1 MSITEASRFQ
11 LRTAI
16 GQILSE
22 EAADT
27 LMELLPPVG
36 WADVATKT
44 DLQHLRDE
52 LKAEIHSLRVATKT
66 DLQHLREELKA
77 EIHSLRVATKTDLQH
92 LRDEL
97 KADMLN
103 LRNEFKSDIH
113 ALRNEF
119 KADIQALQL
128 SFETTLEK
136 RLHEQTKWFITTMI
150 AMNAVTV
157 AVAVALSKLI

>member
-16 GQILSE
+16 GQILSK

-77 EIHSLRVATKTDLQH
+77 
-92 LRDEL
+92 
-97 KADMLN
+97 DMLN
-103 LRNEFKSDIH
+103 
-113 ALRNEF
+113 LRNEF

-128 SFETTLEK
+128 SFETTLAK

>member
-27 LMELLPPVG
+27 LMQLLPPVG

-44 DLQHLRDE
+44 DIQHLRDEMRHLRDE
-52 LKAEIHSLRVATKT
+52 LKG
-66 DLQHLREELKA
+66 
-77 EIHSLRVATKTDLQH
+77 
-92 LRDEL
+92 
-97 KADMLN
+97 DMLN
-103 LRNEFKSDIH
+103 L
-113 ALRNEF
+113 
-119 KADIQALQL
+119 QL
-128 SFETTLEK
+128 TIEVNVRKLI
-136 RLHEQTKWFITTMI
+136 HEQTKWLITTMI

>member
-27 LMELLPPVG
+27 LMELLPTVG

-44 DLQHLRDE
+44 DLQHL
-52 LKAEIHSLRVATKT
+52 H
-66 DLQHLREELKA
+66 
-77 EIHSLRVATKTDLQH
+77 
-92 LRDEL
+92 DEL
-97 KADMLN
+97 KADILN

-119 KADIQALQL
+119 KADIHALQL

>member
-52 LKAEIHSLRVATKT
+52 LKGDINSLRVATKT
-66 DLQHLREELKA
+66 DIQHLRDEMQADIKNLREELKG
-77 EIHSLRVATKTDLQH
+77 
-92 LRDEL
+92 
-97 KADMLN
+97 DM
-103 LRNEFKSDIH
+103 H
-113 ALRNEF
+113 
-119 KADIQALQL
+119 ALQL
-128 SFETTLEK
+128 TIEATLEK
-136 RLHEQTKWFITTMI
+136 RLHEQTKWLITTMI
-150 AMNAVTV
+150 AMNTV
-157 AVAVALSKLI
+157 MLAASVALSKLI

>member
-44 DLQHLRDE
+44 DLQH
-52 LKAEIHSLRVATKT
+52 V
-66 DLQHLREELKA
+66 
-77 EIHSLRVATKTDLQH
+77 
-92 LRDEL
+92 RDEL
-97 KADMLN
+97 KAD
-103 LRNEFKSDIH
+103 IH
-113 ALRNEF
+113 ALRIEF
-119 KADIQALQL
+119 KANIHALQL

>member
-22 EAADT
+22 EVADT

-52 LKAEIHSLRVATKT
+52 LKGDI
-66 DLQHLREELKA
+66 QN
-77 EIHSLRVATKTDLQH
+77 
-92 LRDEL
+92 LRDEM
-97 KADMLN
+97 KADM
-103 LRNEFKSDIH
+103 R
-113 ALRNEF
+113 
-119 KADIQALQL
+119 ALQL
-128 SFETTLEK
+128 TIEIAIEK
-136 RLHEQTKWFITTMI
+136 RIHEQTKWLITTMI
-150 AMNAVTV
+150 AMNTV
-157 AVAVALSKLI
+157 MLAASVALSKLL

>member
-52 LKAEIHSLRVATKT
+52 LKGDIN
-66 DLQHLREELKA
+66 
-77 EIHSLRVATKTDLQH
+77 SLRVATKTDLQH

-97 KADMLN
+97 KSDIQSLRNELKGDMLN
-103 LRNEFKSDIH
+103 L
-113 ALRNEF
+113 
-119 KADIQALQL
+119 QL
-128 SFETTLEK
+128 TIEVNVRKLI
-136 RLHEQTKWFITTMI
+136 HEQTKWLITTMI

>member
-52 LKAEIHSLRVATKT
+52 IKGDINSLRVATKT
-66 DLQHLREELKA
+66 DLH
-77 EIHSLRVATKTDLQH
+77 
-92 LRDEL
+92 
-97 KADMLN
+97 
-103 LRNEFKSDIH
+103 
-113 ALRNEF
+113 
-119 KADIQALQL
+119 ALQL
-128 SFETTLEK
+128 TIEATLEK
-136 RLHEQTKWFITTMI
+136 RLHEQTRWLITTMI
-150 AMNAVTV
+150 AMNTV
-157 AVAVALSKLI
+157 MLAASVALSKLI

>member
-16 GQILSE
+16 GQILDE

-52 LKAEIHSLRVATKT
+52 M
-66 DLQHLREELKA
+66 
-77 EIHSLRVATKTDLQH
+77 
-92 LRDEL
+92 
-97 KADMLN
+97 KADM
-103 LRNEFKSDIH
+103 R
-113 ALRNEF
+113 
-119 KADIQALQL
+119 ALQL
-128 SFETTLEK
+128 TIEIAIEK
-136 RLHEQTKWFITTMI
+136 RIHEQTKWLITTMI
-150 AMNAVTV
+150 AMNTV
-157 AVAVALSKLI
+157 MLAASVALSKLL

>member
-36 WADVATKT
+36 WADVATKP
-44 DLQHLRDE
+44 DIQHLRDE
-52 LKAEIHSLRVATKT
+52 LKG
-66 DLQHLREELKA
+66 
-77 EIHSLRVATKTDLQH
+77 
-92 LRDEL
+92 
-97 KADMLN
+97 DMLN
-103 LRNEFKSDIH
+103 L
-113 ALRNEF
+113 
-119 KADIQALQL
+119 QL
-128 SFETTLEK
+128 TIEVNVRKLI
-136 RLHEQTKWFITTMI
+136 HEQTKWLITTMI

>member
-52 LKAEIHSLRVATKT
+52 LKSDIQS
-66 DLQHLREELKA
+66 
-77 EIHSLRVATKTDLQH
+77 
-92 LRDEL
+92 
-97 KADMLN
+97 
-103 LRNEFKSDIH
+103 LRNELKGDMH
-113 ALRNEF
+113 
-119 KADIQALQL
+119 ALQL
-128 SFETTLEK
+128 TIEATFEM
-136 RLHEQTKWFITTMI
+136 RLHEQTRWLITTMI
-150 AMNAVTV
+150 AMNTV
-157 AVAVALSKLI
+157 MLAASVALSKLI

>member
-52 LKAEIHSLRVATKT
+52 LK
-66 DLQHLREELKA
+66 D
-77 EIHSLRVATKTDLQH
+77 
-92 LRDEL
+92 
-97 KADMLN
+97 DM
-103 LRNEFKSDIH
+103 H
-113 ALRNEF
+113 
-119 KADIQALQL
+119 ALQL
-128 SFETTLEK
+128 TIEATLEK
-136 RLHEQTKWFITTMI
+136 RLYEQTKWLITTMI
-150 AMNAVTV
+150 AMNTV
-157 AVAVALSKLI
+157 MLAASVALSKLI

>member
-44 DLQHLRDE
+44 DLQHL
-52 LKAEIHSLRVATKT
+52 
-66 DLQHLREELKA
+66 
-77 EIHSLRVATKTDLQH
+77 
-92 LRDEL
+92 
-97 KADMLN
+97 
-103 LRNEFKSDIH
+103 
-113 ALRNEF
+113 
-119 KADIQALQL
+119 QL
-128 SFETTLEK
+128 TIEVNVRKLI
-136 RLHEQTKWFITTMI
+136 HEQTKWLITTMI

-157 AVAVALSKLI
+157 AVAVALSNLAAA

>member
-52 LKAEIHSLRVATKT
+52 M
-66 DLQHLREELKA
+66 QHLRNELKG
-77 EIHSLRVATKTDLQH
+77 
-92 LRDEL
+92 
-97 KADMLN
+97 DMLN
-103 LRNEFKSDIH
+103 L
-113 ALRNEF
+113 
-119 KADIQALQL
+119 QL
-128 SFETTLEK
+128 TIEVNVRKLI
-136 RLHEQTKWFITTMI
+136 HEQTKWLITTMI

>member
-44 DLQHLRDE
+44 DLQHL
-52 LKAEIHSLRVATKT
+52 
-66 DLQHLREELKA
+66 
-77 EIHSLRVATKTDLQH
+77 
-92 LRDEL
+92 
-97 KADMLN
+97 
-103 LRNEFKSDIH
+103 
-113 ALRNEF
+113 
-119 KADIQALQL
+119 QL
-128 SFETTLEK
+128 TIEVNVRKLI
-136 RLHEQTKWFITTMI
+136 HEQTKWLITTMI
-150 AMNAVTV
+150 AMNTV
-157 AVAVALSKLI
+157 MLAASVALSKLL

>member
-16 GQILSE
+16 GKILDE

-44 DLQHLRDE
+44 DLQHL
-52 LKAEIHSLRVATKT
+52 
-66 DLQHLREELKA
+66 
-77 EIHSLRVATKTDLQH
+77 
-92 LRDEL
+92 
-97 KADMLN
+97 
-103 LRNEFKSDIH
+103 
-113 ALRNEF
+113 
-119 KADIQALQL
+119 QL
-128 SFETTLEK
+128 TIEVNVRKLI
-136 RLHEQTKWFITTMI
+136 HEQTKWLITTMI

>member
-52 LKAEIHSLRVATKT
+52 LKSDIHSLRN
-66 DLQHLREELKA
+66 ELKGD
-77 EIHSLRVATKTDLQH
+77 IQNLRVATKTDLQH

-97 KADMLN
+97 KGDM
-103 LRNEFKSDIH
+103 R
-113 ALRNEF
+113 
-119 KADIQALQL
+119 ALQL
-128 SFETTLEK
+128 TIEATLEK
-136 RLHEQTKWFITTMI
+136 RLHEQTKWLITTMI
-150 AMNAVTV
+150 AMNTV
-157 AVAVALSKLI
+157 MLAASVALSKLI

>member
-66 DLQHLREELKA
+66 DLQHLREELK
-77 EIHSLRVATKTDLQH
+77 TDIQH

-97 KADMLN
+97 
-103 LRNEFKSDIH
+103 
-113 ALRNEF
+113 

>member
-16 GQILSE
+16 GLILSE

-52 LKAEIHSLRVATKT
+52 LKSDINSLRVATKT
-66 DLQHLREELKA
+66 D
-77 EIHSLRVATKTDLQH
+77 IQH

-97 KADMLN
+97 KSDINSLRNELKGDMLN
-103 LRNEFKSDIH
+103 L
-113 ALRNEF
+113 
-119 KADIQALQL
+119 QL
-128 SFETTLEK
+128 TIEVNVRKLI
-136 RLHEQTKWFITTMI
+136 HEQTKWLITTMI

>member
-1 MSITEASRFQ
+1 MQARSWGQWPFLNSTTPAHILDMSITEASRFQ

-52 LKAEIHSLRVATKT
+52 LKA
-66 DLQHLREELKA
+66 
-77 EIHSLRVATKTDLQH
+77 
-92 LRDEL
+92 
-97 KADMLN
+97 
-103 LRNEFKSDIH
+103 
-113 ALRNEF
+113 
-119 KADIQALQL
+119 DIQALQL

>member
-44 DLQHLRDE
+44 DLQHL
-52 LKAEIHSLRVATKT
+52 
-66 DLQHLREELKA
+66 
-77 EIHSLRVATKTDLQH
+77 
-92 LRDEL
+92 
-97 KADMLN
+97 
-103 LRNEFKSDIH
+103 
-113 ALRNEF
+113 
-119 KADIQALQL
+119 QL
-128 SFETTLEK
+128 TIEVNVRKLI
-136 RLHEQTKWFITTMI
+136 HEQTKWLITTMI

>member
-1 MSITEASRFQ
+1 MPAHILDMSITEASRFQ

-52 LKAEIHSLRVATKT
+52 LKA
-66 DLQHLREELKA
+66 
-77 EIHSLRVATKTDLQH
+77 
-92 LRDEL
+92 
-97 KADMLN
+97 DMLN
-103 LRNEFKSDIH
+103 LRNEFK
-113 ALRNEF
+113 
-119 KADIQALQL
+119 ADIQSLQL

>member
-11 LRTAI
+11 LRTAM
-16 GQILSE
+16 GLILSE

-44 DLQHLRDE
+44 DIQHLRDE
-52 LKAEIHSLRVATKT
+52 M
-66 DLQHLREELKA
+66 QHLRNELKG
-77 EIHSLRVATKTDLQH
+77 
-92 LRDEL
+92 
-97 KADMLN
+97 DMLN
-103 LRNEFKSDIH
+103 L
-113 ALRNEF
+113 
-119 KADIQALQL
+119 QL
-128 SFETTLEK
+128 TIEVGVRKLI
-136 RLHEQTKWFITTMI
+136 HEQTKWLITTMI

>member
-36 WADVATKT
+36 WADVSTKT
-44 DLQHLRDE
+44 DLQHLRAE
-52 LKAEIHSLRVATKT
+52 L
-66 DLQHLREELKA
+66 
-77 EIHSLRVATKTDLQH
+77 
-92 LRDEL
+92 
-97 KADMLN
+97 
-103 LRNEFKSDIH
+103 
-113 ALRNEF
+113 

-150 AMNAVTV
+150 AMNAVAV

>member
-52 LKAEIHSLRVATKT
+52 LKAEIQSLRVATKT
-66 DLQHLREELKA
+66 DLQH
-77 EIHSLRVATKTDLQH
+77 
-92 LRDEL
+92 
-97 KADMLN
+97 
-103 LRNEFKSDIH
+103 
-113 ALRNEF
+113 LRNEF

>member
-44 DLQHLRDE
+44 DLQHLR
-52 LKAEIHSLRVATKT
+52 
-66 DLQHLREELKA
+66 EELKA
-77 EIHSLRVATKTDLQH
+77 DI
-92 LRDEL
+92 
-97 KADMLN
+97 LN
-103 LRNEFKSDIH
+103 LRNEFKADILN
-113 ALRNEF
+113 LRNEF

>member
-16 GQILSE
+16 GQILDE

-44 DLQHLRDE
+44 DLQHLRNEMQADI
-52 LKAEIHSLRVATKT
+52 KN
-66 DLQHLREELKA
+66 
-77 EIHSLRVATKTDLQH
+77 

-97 KADMLN
+97 KGDM
-103 LRNEFKSDIH
+103 H
-113 ALRNEF
+113 
-119 KADIQALQL
+119 ALQL
-128 SFETTLEK
+128 TIEATLEK
-136 RLHEQTKWFITTMI
+136 RLHEQTRWLITTMI
-150 AMNAVTV
+150 AMNTV
-157 AVAVALSKLI
+157 MLAASVALSKLI

>member
-16 GQILSE
+16 GQILDE

-52 LKAEIHSLRVATKT
+52 LKGDI
-66 DLQHLREELKA
+66 QN
-77 EIHSLRVATKTDLQH
+77 

-97 KADMLN
+97 KGDM
-103 LRNEFKSDIH
+103 R
-113 ALRNEF
+113 ALLLTIE
-119 KADIQALQL
+119 A
-128 SFETTLEK
+128 TLEK
-136 RLHEQTKWFITTMI
+136 RLHEQTKWLITTMI
-150 AMNAVTV
+150 AMNTV
-157 AVAVALSKLI
+157 MLAASVALSKLI

>member
-16 GQILSE
+16 GQILNG

-36 WADVATKT
+36 WADVATKS

-52 LKAEIHSLRVATKT
+52 LMGDTHSLR
-66 DLQHLREELKA
+66 DQM
-77 EIHSLRVATKTDLQH
+77 
-92 LRDEL
+92 
-97 KADMLN
+97 KADM
-103 LRNEFKSDIH
+103 R
-113 ALRNEF
+113 
-119 KADIQALQL
+119 ALQL
-128 SFETTLEK
+128 TIEATLEK
-136 RLHEQTKWFITTMI
+136 RLHEQTKWLITTMI

>member
-52 LKAEIHSLRVATKT
+52 LKG
-66 DLQHLREELKA
+66 
-77 EIHSLRVATKTDLQH
+77 
-92 LRDEL
+92 
-97 KADMLN
+97 DMLN
-103 LRNEFKSDIH
+103 L
-113 ALRNEF
+113 
-119 KADIQALQL
+119 QL
-128 SFETTLEK
+128 TIEVGVRKLI
-136 RLHEQTKWFITTMI
+136 HEQTKWLITTMI

>member
-16 GQILSE
+16 GKILDE

-52 LKAEIHSLRVATKT
+52 LKGDINSLRVATKS
-66 DLQHLREELKA
+66 DLQHLRNEHKNDIDSLRNELKG
-77 EIHSLRVATKTDLQH
+77 
-92 LRDEL
+92 
-97 KADMLN
+97 DMLN
-103 LRNEFKSDIH
+103 L
-113 ALRNEF
+113 
-119 KADIQALQL
+119 QL
-128 SFETTLEK
+128 TIEVNVRKLI
-136 RLHEQTKWFITTMI
+136 HEQTKWLITTMI